1 MASSSAGDGEGRLL
15 IIVYTIFFFSFP
27 DHSVFYGG
35 QVPSCSLTAAFV
47 LRPCMML
54 ARTLFDG
61 GVEKFKRDLG
71 LYQEWKKK
79 EGKSVYLPTCF

>member
-1 MASSSAGDGEGRLL
+1 
-15 IIVYTIFFFSFP
+15 
-27 DHSVFYGG
+27 
-35 QVPSCSLTAAFV
+35 
-47 LRPCMML
+47 MML